1 MGLKGRAT
9 PPRIIPFSQEVLEM
23 CLHLTEGE
31 TEAQRDQVVSFNQ
44 VKQIAEWH
52 QNEHPGV
59 WVPHLVLVRKAG
71 GQRKSKG
78 RKSN

>member
-1 MGLKGRAT
+1 M
-9 PPRIIPFSQEVLEM
+9 
-23 CLHLTEGE
+23 
-31 TEAQRDQVVSFNQ
+31 VSFNQ

-78 RKSN
+78 RKRIEENTKFK